1 LNHCS
6 RATDLALDAISI
18 ANRNLSLQTTERSV
32 QDQSSANWTVE
43 IRVANHK
50 IGLAVPAIEK
60 PFGRSNLAMIEQESL
75 HALFD

>member
-6 RATDLALDAISI
+6 RSTDLALGAISI
-18 ANRNLSLQTTERSV
+18 ANLNLSLQTTERSV

-50 IGLAVPAIEK
+50 IELAVPAIEK